1 MIINLKGGILVEEK
15 KITIKKKKIGKEILI
30 IQPVIEGEKEETEV
44 IAVHQAFLGQ
54 SWQV

>member
-1 MIINLKGGILVEEK
+1 VDEK
-15 KITIKKKKIGKEILI
+15 KIEIKKKKIGKEILI